1 MQSKSRSKTPYRW
14 LKPAVFVGSLTP
26 VAVLLLR
33 AVRDEL
39 GANPISQAL
48 NQLGLIALI
57 FLVAAL
63 TCTPLKTLFGWT
75 WPLRLRR
82 MLGLFGFAYATLHV
96 STYVGIDQFFDWQ
109 AITADILKRPFIFVG
124 FAAFV
129 LLIPLAVT
137 STATW
142 IKRLGYARWKQLHR
156 LAYIAP
162 FLGVL
167 HFTWRVKKDVSEP
180 LTYASILGVLLL
192 IRVAAA
198 LYERRTVMLAGVK
211 SR

>member
-1 MQSKSRSKTPYRW
+1 MQLRTRSTTPYPW

-26 VAVLLLR
+26 IVALLLQ
-33 AVRDEL
+33 AVRGEL
-39 GANPISQAL
+39 GVNPISQAL
-48 NQLGLIALI
+48 NQLGLMALV

-63 TCTPLKTLFGWT
+63 ICTPLKTLFGWT

-82 MLGLFGFAYATLHV
+82 MLGLYGFVYATLHFC
-96 STYVGIDQFFDWQ
+96 TYVGVDQFFDWQ
-109 AITADILKRPFIFVG
+109 AIADDIFKRPFIFVG

-137 STATW
+137 STAAW
-142 IKRLGYARWKQLHR
+142 VKRLGYTRWKQIHR

-162 FLGVL
+162 LLGVL

-180 LTYASILGVLLL
+180 LTYAFILGLLL
-192 IRVAAA
+192 LVRVVAAIYA
-198 LYERRTVMLAGVK
+198 RRMTPV
-211 SR
+211 SN

>member
-1 MQSKSRSKTPYRW
+1 MQSRVQHTTPYPW

-26 VAVLLLR
+26 IAALLLHALR
-33 AVRDEL
+33 GEL
-39 GANPISQAL
+39 GANPISQVL
-48 NQLGLIALI
+48 NQLGLVALV

-82 MLGLFGFAYATLHV
+82 MLGLYGFVYAALHV

-109 AITADILKRPFIFVG
+109 AIVVDILKRPFIFVG
-124 FAAFV
+124 FATFV
-129 LLIPLAVT
+129 LLIPLATT
-137 STATW
+137 STTAS

-156 LAYIAP
+156 LAYVASL
-162 FLGVL
+162 LGVL

-180 LTYASILGVLLL
+180 LTYALVVGILLL
-192 IRVAAA
+192 VRVVAAIYA
-198 LYERRTVMLAGVK
+198 RRATPLPV
-211 SR
+211 

>member
-1 MQSKSRSKTPYRW
+1 
-14 LKPAVFVGSLTP
+14 VFVGSLTP

-33 AVRDEL
+33 AVRVEL

-48 NQLGLIALI
+48 NQLGLVALI
-57 FLVAAL
+57 FLVVAL
-63 TCTPLKTLFGWT
+63 TCTPLKMLFGWT
-75 WPLRLRR
+75 WPLRLRQ

-137 STATW
+137 STAAW

-156 LAYIAP
+156 LAYVASL
-162 FLGVL
+162 LGVL
-167 HFTWRVKKDVSEP
+167 HFTWRMKKDVSEP
-180 LTYASILGVLLL
+180 LTYAFILGILLL

-198 LYERRTVMLAGVK
+198 VYERRTVVLENLR
-211 SR
+211 ST

>member
-1 MQSKSRSKTPYRW
+1 MQSRARPTTPYPW

-26 VAVLLLR
+26 VAALLLR
-33 AVRDEL
+33 ALRGEL
-39 GANPISQAL
+39 GANPISQVL
-48 NQLGLIALI
+48 NQLGLVALI

-82 MLGLFGFAYATLHV
+82 MLGLFGFAYAALHV

-109 AITADILKRPFIFVG
+109 AIVVDILKRPFIFVG

-137 STATW
+137 STAASV
-142 IKRLGYARWKQLHR
+142 KRLGYARWKQLHR

-162 FLGVL
+162 LLGAL

-180 LTYASILGVLLL
+180 LTYALIVGVLLL
-192 IRVAAA
+192 VRVVAA
-198 LYERRTVMLAGVK
+198 LYARRATPLSA
-211 SR
+211 

>member
-1 MQSKSRSKTPYRW
+1 MHEH
-14 LKPAVFVGSLTP
+14 VFECRRPREGQRQVQHD
-26 VAVLLLR
+26 VAVGRERTPLR
-33 AVRDEL
+33 THALEL
-39 GANPISQAL
+39 QAPGRPR
-48 NQLGLIALI
+48 QRREVAGQPAAD
-57 FLVAAL
+57 VAAGL
-63 TCTPLKTLFGWT
+63 AFVEIAQRTLQ
-75 WPLRLRR
+75 RCLRR

-109 AITADILKRPFIFVG
+109 AIVADILKRPFIFVG

-137 STATW
+137 STAAW
-142 IKRLGYARWKQLHR
+142 VKRLGYARWKQLHR

-162 FLGVL
+162 LLGVL

-180 LTYASILGVLLL
+180 LTYAFILGILLL

-198 LYERRTVMLAGVK
+198 LYERRTVMLASLK
-211 SR
+211 ST

>member
-1 MQSKSRSKTPYRW
+1 M
-14 LKPAVFVGSLTP
+14 VI
-26 VAVLLLR
+26 LLR
-33 AVRDEL
+33 AVRGEL

-48 NQLGLIALI
+48 NQLGLVALI

-63 TCTPLKTLFGWT
+63 TCTPFKTLFGLT

-109 AITADILKRPFIFVG
+109 AITADIFKRPFIFVG

-129 LLIPLAVT
+129 LLIPLAIT
-137 STATW
+137 STAAW
-142 IKRLGYARWKQLHR
+142 VKRLGYARWKQLHR

-162 FLGVL
+162 LLGVL

-180 LTYASILGVLLL
+180 LTYAFILGLLLL
-192 IRVAAA
+192 IRVAAV
-198 LYERRTVMLAGVK
+198 LYERRTVMLANLK
-211 SR
+211 ST

>member
-1 MQSKSRSKTPYRW
+1 M
-14 LKPAVFVGSLTP
+14 FVGSLTP

-48 NQLGLIALI
+48 NQLGLVALI

-63 TCTPLKTLFGWT
+63 TCTPFKTLFGWT

-137 STATW
+137 STAAW
-142 IKRLGYARWKQLHR
+142 VKRLGYARWKQLHR

-162 FLGVL
+162 LLGVL

-180 LTYASILGVLLL
+180 LTYAFILGILLL

-198 LYERRTVMLAGVK
+198 LYERRTVMLASLK
-211 SR
+211 ST

>member
-1 MQSKSRSKTPYRW
+1 MQSRARYLTPYPW

-26 VAVLLLR
+26 IAALLWHALR
-33 AVRDEL
+33 GEL

-48 NQLGLIALI
+48 NQLGLVALV

-82 MLGLFGFAYATLHV
+82 MLGLYGFAYATLHV
-96 STYVGIDQFFDWQ
+96 STYVGVDQFFDWQ
-109 AITADILKRPFIFVG
+109 AIVADLLKRPFIFVG

-129 LLIPLAVT
+129 LLVPLAVT
-137 STATW
+137 STVAW
-142 IKRLGYARWKQLHR
+142 VKRLGYTRWKQIHR

-162 FLGVL
+162 LLGVL

-180 LTYASILGVLLL
+180 LTYAFILGILLL
-192 IRVAAA
+192 VRVAVAIHV
-198 LYERRTVMLAGVK
+198 RRATPVPN
-211 SR
+211 